1 MKFYKRIRKFLVLL
15 CVFTSINTS
24 IIYADINK
32 HFNFKNLTIED
43 GLSQSTVETIFQDS
57 KGYIW
62 FGTNDGLDRYNGYEF
77 KHYKF
82 DKYDKN
88 SLPNNYI
95 VDIIEDKYGYLW
107 ISTIAGLSR
116 INPETDEIK
125 NYYTDKNSGNLSDS
139 NLWQLL
145 YTKDNKLI
153 ASTVNGL
160 NVYDEK
166 NDTFTRVLGNEK
178 DLPSQYI
185 YSIEEGPNGHIWI
198 GTDNGLVEVDK
209 NFKVV
214 KTYEDTVANSSVYE
228 IEYNTN
234 GYMWICTLDNGLF
247 KVDLDNNSIINY
259 KSDSNKYSLPSD
271 SVRAIMHDAQGN
283 LWIGTEKGLCRYD
296 YETDKFITYKK
307 EAYQNNTLVYDNIFC
322 LFKDNS
328 GLMWIGTYSGV
339 SIFNPNSSFIHFK
352 SEMED
357 DTINSNLIQ
366 GIYEDQDG
374 TFWIGSNESGV
385 NILNENSVKYLNT
398 KNSDLLNDS
407 IRDITG
413 FKNNIYLGTNE
424 GLSVLTKNDKK
435 GEDYTITNYT
445 EENGLPSNKVRSL
458 YVDSKGY
465 VWIGTNKGIA
475 TLDPNNNIIDIS
487 YIFEKIGVSDK
498 FVIAVYED

>member
-1 MKFYKRIRKFLVLL
+1 MRIQ
-15 CVFTSINTS
+15 
-24 IIYADINK
+24 A
-32 HFNFKNLTIED
+32 
-43 GLSQSTVETIFQDS
+43 
-57 KGYIW
+57 
-62 FGTNDGLDRYNGYEF
+62 
-77 KHYKF
+77 
-82 DKYDKN
+82 
-88 SLPNNYI
+88 
-95 VDIIEDKYGYLW
+95 
-107 ISTIAGLSR
+107 
-116 INPETDEIK
+116 EI
-125 NYYTDKNSGNLSDS
+125 
-139 NLWQLL
+139 
-145 YTKDNKLI
+145 I

-228 IEYNTN
+228 IEYDTN

-247 KVDLDNNSIINY
+247 KVDLYNNSIINY

-271 SVRAIMHDAQGN
+271 SVRAIMHDAPGN

-413 FKNNIYLGTNE
+413 LKNNIYLGTNE

-498 FVIAVYED
+498 FVRAVYEDSSGNYYIGCFLDGGLIKINPKTKKYTIYKNK

>member
-1 MKFYKRIRKFLVLL
+1 MTMK
-15 CVFTSINTS
+15 
-24 IIYADINK
+24 
-32 HFNFKNLTIED
+32 
-43 GLSQSTVETIFQDS
+43 
-57 KGYIW
+57 
-62 FGTNDGLDRYNGYEF
+62 
-77 KHYKF
+77 
-82 DKYDKN
+82 
-88 SLPNNYI
+88 
-95 VDIIEDKYGYLW
+95 
-107 ISTIAGLSR
+107 
-116 INPETDEIK
+116 
-125 NYYTDKNSGNLSDS
+125 
-139 NLWQLL
+139 
-145 YTKDNKLI
+145 
-153 ASTVNGL
+153 
-160 NVYDEK
+160 
-166 NDTFTRVLGNEK
+166 
-178 DLPSQYI
+178 
-185 YSIEEGPNGHIWI
+185 
-198 GTDNGLVEVDK
+198 
-209 NFKVV
+209 
-214 KTYEDTVANSSVYE
+214 
-228 IEYNTN
+228 
-234 GYMWICTLDNGLF
+234 
-247 KVDLDNNSIINY
+247 
-259 KSDSNKYSLPSD
+259 
-271 SVRAIMHDAQGN
+271 
-283 LWIGTEKGLCRYD
+283 
-296 YETDKFITYKK
+296 TDKFITYKK

-413 FKNNIYLGTNE
+413 LKNNIYLGTNE

-498 FVIAVYED
+498 FVRAVYEDSNGNYYIGCFLDGGLIKINPKTKKYTIYKNKEDDYSSISNNSIRYITEDSKGNILVGTSHGINILDPKTDKSTHYTEKMG

>member
-1 MKFYKRIRKFLVLL
+1 M
-15 CVFTSINTS
+15 
-24 IIYADINK
+24 
-32 HFNFKNLTIED
+32 
-43 GLSQSTVETIFQDS
+43 
-57 KGYIW
+57 
-62 FGTNDGLDRYNGYEF
+62 
-77 KHYKF
+77 
-82 DKYDKN
+82 
-88 SLPNNYI
+88 
-95 VDIIEDKYGYLW
+95 
-107 ISTIAGLSR
+107 
-116 INPETDEIK
+116 
-125 NYYTDKNSGNLSDS
+125 
-139 NLWQLL
+139 
-145 YTKDNKLI
+145 I

-185 YSIEEGPNGHIWI
+185 YSIEEGPNGHI
-198 GTDNGLVEVDK
+198 
-209 NFKVV
+209 
-214 KTYEDTVANSSVYE
+214 
-228 IEYNTN
+228 
-234 GYMWICTLDNGLF
+234 
-247 KVDLDNNSIINY
+247 
-259 KSDSNKYSLPSD
+259 
-271 SVRAIMHDAQGN
+271 
-283 LWIGTEKGLCRYD
+283 WIGTEKGLCRYD

-413 FKNNIYLGTNE
+413 LKNNIYLGTNE

-487 YIFEKIGVSDK
+487 YIFEKIGVSD
-498 FVIAVYED
+498 